1 MSTTLRRFR
10 LRGGAALA
18 VLVLVSAGSAQK
30 PIQFKGRFF
39 ALEAQ
44 FKIKIDSFSTPE
56 EIAKIKEALFR
67 QDFENFYKTLWTMD
81 KGVMQFIGV
90 SRTNVHFNLAVEEQT
105 KDGTRILLIADSR
118 AVMNTPVPTDWGL
131 RPFYIVELLLDE
143 KNQGEGKIHA
153 AALLDFPATGSVT
166 MQSYRSEPQM
176 LVNVHQIK

>member
-1 MSTTLRRFR
+1 MSTILRRFR

-90 SRTNVHFNLAVEEQT
+90 VGES
-105 KDGTRILLIADSR
+105 
-118 AVMNTPVPTDWGL
+118 
-131 RPFYIVELLLDE
+131 LLL
-143 KNQGEGKIHA
+143 A
-153 AALLDFPATGSVT
+153 TFPAGHTVIRESLGRFILFDGSGLLLLALAAFL
-166 MQSYRSEPQM
+166 SR
-176 LVNVHQIK
+176 K

>member
-1 MSTTLRRFR
+1 MSTAIRRFR
-10 LRGGAALA
+10 LRGGAAWA

-90 SRTNVHFNLAVEEQT
+90 SRTNVRFNLAVEEQT

-153 AALLDFPATGSVT
+153 AALLDFPATGGVT
-166 MQSYRSEPQM
+166 MQS
-176 LVNVHQIK
+176 

>member
-1 MSTTLRRFR
+1 M
-10 LRGGAALA
+10 A

-56 EIAKIKEALFR
+56 EIAKIKEALIR

-105 KDGTRILLIADSR
+105 KDGQT
-118 AVMNTPVPTDWGL
+118 
-131 RPFYIVELLLDE
+131 
-143 KNQGEGKIHA
+143 
-153 AALLDFPATGSVT
+153 
-166 MQSYRSEPQM
+166 
-176 LVNVHQIK
+176 